1 LAYYRYRSYRY
12 RNWGN
17 NPPSKYSKLQALFGE
32 AVEEIKRQFFKL
44 DPQALSELL
53 LDYGEMH
60 GKSAAS
66 YAKETMPKW
75 KSGTIKLSGQTL
87 ERLIELVPPY
97 LSAKQ
102 RLEILQMILSKNKR
116 NASTQ
121 VVKINVKEPN
131 AGMAEVDAALR
142 SIKVT
147 DELAFLPP
155 RVMEAAQWLYDDD
168 VTAARAVMISIA
180 SAETSALMQ
189 SAEREI
195 NLLKRTLSSGQ
206 IKAAS
211 YSVQTPGG
219 NLNIVA
225 YTPSKCFVAT
235 TCFGQDD
242 ERTRTFRNW
251 RDDVLIHRPNGRRF
265 IVWYYNNGEYF
276 SQSIAKN
283 KSALWIT
290 RSILTGFS
298 TIIRLRSRA
307 NIGKMRM
314 KK

>member
-1 LAYYRYRSYRY
+1 MAYRGYRSYRY

-17 NPPSKYSKLQALFGE
+17 NPPSKYSKLQAMFGQ
-32 AVEEIKRQFFKL
+32 AVEEIKKQFFKL
-44 DPQALSELL
+44 DSEALSELL

-66 YAKETMPKW
+66 YAKDTMPKW
-75 KSGTIKLSGQTL
+75 KSGSTKLSGQTL

-116 NASTQ
+116 ITSTQ
-121 VVKINVKEPN
+121 LIKINVKDPT
-131 AGMAEVDAALR
+131 AGMAEVDFALR

-147 DELAFLPP
+147 DELAYLPP

-168 VTAARAVMISIA
+168 VTAARAVLISIA
-180 SAETSALMQ
+180 SAETAALMQ

-225 YTPSKCFVAT
+225 YTPSICFVAT

-242 ERTRTFRNW
+242 ERTKTLRNW
-251 RDDVLIHRPNGRRF
+251 RDEVLIHGPNGRRF
-265 IVWYYNNGEYF
+265 IVWYYKNGEYF
-276 SQSIAKN
+276 SQKLAKN
-283 KSALWIT
+283 SMALWIT
-290 RSILTGFS
+290 RIILTGFS
-298 TIIRLRSRA
+298 TLLRLTLRA
-307 NIGKMRM
+307 NISKMRM